1 MADEEGRQGEMTA
14 ASEGDE
20 VTGMTEAEEVA
31 WLASMGFL
39 ISSGEEDG
47 REGTRWFLCDV
58 DDGVPIGPGFPSR
71 DDAIAAARIADE
83 WHEGEVR
90 LQEEI
95 RRELGIRLDDG

>member
-1 MADEEGRQGEMTA
+1 MADEDGRQGEMAA
-14 ASEGDE
+14 ASEGGE
-20 VTGMTEAEEVA
+20 ATAMTEAEEVA

-47 REGTRWFLCDV
+47 REGTRWFLCGV

-83 WHEGEVR
+83 WHEGEMR
-90 LQEEI
+90 LQEEL
-95 RRELGIRLDDG
+95 RREFGIHPDDG